1 MFKRIVSVF
10 LITLIYLPWA
20 QSEAKDIS
28 GIHFADTVEVNG
40 QKLWLNGVGKRKK
53 FFVTVYAGALYLPKK
68 TNIDQ
73 EALNMPGPKR
83 VVMHFVY
90 RKVRADQINE
100 TWDEDFKNNLSDE
113 ERQRLAAKIEAFK
126 KLFRDVQSG
135 DEIILDFI
143 PGQGIVVHIND
154 QLMGSVNDDHLAKVV
169 LLSWLGPKP
178 GDENLKKAML
188 GQE

>member
-1 MFKRIVSVF
+1 
-10 LITLIYLPWA
+10 
-20 QSEAKDIS
+20 
-28 GIHFADTVEVNG
+28 
-40 QKLWLNGVGKRKK
+40 
-53 FFVTVYAGALYLPKK
+53 
-68 TNIDQ
+68 
-73 EALNMPGPKR
+73 
-83 VVMHFVY
+83 MHFVY